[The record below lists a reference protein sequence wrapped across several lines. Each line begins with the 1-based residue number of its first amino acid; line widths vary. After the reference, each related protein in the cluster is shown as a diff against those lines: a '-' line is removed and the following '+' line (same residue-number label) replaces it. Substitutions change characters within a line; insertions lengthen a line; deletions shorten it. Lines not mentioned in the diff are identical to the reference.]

1 MKANMAGRR
10 LLTPS
15 IETSPSIEKQG
26 DAMIPVQ
33 IRINRKMVEK
43 IDQLVEAG
51 VYSNRSEVIRDAT
64 RRLVIE
70 FSGKRDLATEVR
82 KNG

>member
-1 MKANMAGRR
+1 
-10 LLTPS
+10 
-15 IETSPSIEKQG
+15 
-26 DAMIPVQ
+26 MIPVQ
-33 IRINRKMVEK
+33 IRINRKIIEK
-43 IDQLVEAG
+43 IDQLVESG

-70 FSGKRDLATEVR
+70 FSGKNGMEAETRRVFAQQEV

>member
-1 MKANMAGRR
+1 
-10 LLTPS
+10 
-15 IETSPSIEKQG
+15 
-26 DAMIPVQ
+26 MIPVQ
-33 IRINRKMVEK
+33 IRINRKMIEK

-70 FSGKRDLATEVR
+70 FSGKSGISRDFVQEVK

>member
-1 MKANMAGRR
+1 MQSKVELMV
-10 LLTPS
+10 
-15 IETSPSIEKQG
+15 
-26 DAMIPVQ
+26 PVQ
-33 IRINRKMVEK
+33 IRINKKMIDK

-70 FSGKRDLATEVR
+70 LSGKNGMKADSQALFQEVK

>member
-1 MKANMAGRR
+1 
-10 LLTPS
+10 
-15 IETSPSIEKQG
+15 
-26 DAMIPVQ
+26 MISVQ
-33 IRINRKMVEK
+33 IRINSKIIEK

-70 FSGKRDLATEVR
+70 FSGKNDLAAEVR
-82 KNG
+82 KNGS

>member
-1 MKANMAGRR
+1 
-10 LLTPS
+10 
-15 IETSPSIEKQG
+15 
-26 DAMIPVQ
+26 MIPVQ
-33 IRINRKMVEK
+33 IRINRKMIEK

-70 FSGKRDLATEVR
+70 FSGRNGLPHEGFAQEVKR
-82 KNG
+82 NG

>member
-1 MKANMAGRR
+1 
-10 LLTPS
+10 
-15 IETSPSIEKQG
+15 
-26 DAMIPVQ
+26 MIPVQ
-33 IRINRKMVEK
+33 IRINRKIIEK

-70 FSGKRDLATEVR
+70 FSGKNSLPRDFAAEVKR
-82 KNG
+82 NV

>member
-1 MKANMAGRR
+1 
-10 LLTPS
+10 
-15 IETSPSIEKQG
+15 
-26 DAMIPVQ
+26 MIPVQ
-33 IRINRKMVEK
+33 IRINRKMIEK

-70 FSGKRDLATEVR
+70 FSGKNGMKIERFDSEVK

>member
-1 MKANMAGRR
+1 MCMV
-10 LLTPS
+10 
-15 IETSPSIEKQG
+15 
-26 DAMIPVQ
+26 PVQ
-33 IRINRKMVEK
+33 IRINRKMIDK

-70 FSGKRDLATEVR
+70 MAGRNGMREIPLEEVR
-82 KNG
+82 KNA

>member
-1 MKANMAGRR
+1 
-10 LLTPS
+10 
-15 IETSPSIEKQG
+15 
-26 DAMIPVQ
+26 MIPVQ
-33 IRINRKMVEK
+33 IRINRKMIEK

-70 FSGKRDLATEVR
+70 FSGKNGMHKESFIQEVK
-82 KNG
+82 KNA

>member
-1 MKANMAGRR
+1 
-10 LLTPS
+10 
-15 IETSPSIEKQG
+15 
-26 DAMIPVQ
+26 MIPVQ
-33 IRINRKMVEK
+33 IRINRKMIER

>member
-1 MKANMAGRR
+1 
-10 LLTPS
+10 
-15 IETSPSIEKQG
+15 
-26 DAMIPVQ
+26 MIPVQ
-33 IRINRKMVEK
+33 IRINRKIIER

-70 FSGKRDLATEVR
+70 FSGKSNLAAEV
-82 KNG
+82 KKDG